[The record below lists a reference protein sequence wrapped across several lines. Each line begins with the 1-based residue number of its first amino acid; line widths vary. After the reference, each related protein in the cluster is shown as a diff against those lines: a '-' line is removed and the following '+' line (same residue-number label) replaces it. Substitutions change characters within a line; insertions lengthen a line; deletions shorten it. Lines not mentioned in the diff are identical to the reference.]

1 MKIIVLMGGRSTE
14 RAVSLTTGAGIAA
27 ALRRLGHEVQSLD
40 AADGRALPAGAEA
53 GAAALEVAAGPETAL
68 VRVPDLERA
77 EVVFVAL
84 HGGAGE
90 NGTLSAVLDLAGLPY
105 TGSGMLASA
114 LAMDKAMSKRLLE
127 HAGIPTPPWL
137 ALPSDAPPPDPAD
150 VGPLGGFP
158 VVVKPNDQGSTV
170 GLTIVEEARQLV
182 PAFEEAARYSR
193 QVLIE
198 RYIPGREL
206 TVAILGHEAL
216 PVVEIVP
223 EHGLYDYACKYT
235 AGMSRYEV
243 PAALPTDVAAR
254 VQELGLRAFET
265 LGCRGVARVDF
276 RLDPEGRP
284 YCLEVNTV
292 PGMTP
297 TSLVPMAAK
306 ARGISYDE
314 VVARMLAMA
323 LDPAAGDRA
332 AAARRTAP

>member
-1 MKIIVLMGGRSTE
+1 MKIVVLMGGRSAE

-27 ALRRLGHEVQSLD
+27 ALRRLGHEVLSLD
-40 AADGRALPAGAEA
+40 AADGRALPPGAEA
-53 GAAALEVAAGPETAL
+53 GARALEAAAGGPETAL
-68 VRVPDLERA
+68 VRAPELNAA
-77 EVVFVAL
+77 EAVFIAL

-90 NGTLSAVLDLAGLPY
+90 NGTLAAVLDLAGVPY

-114 LAMDKAMSKRLLE
+114 LAMDKAMSKRLFE

-137 ALPSDAPPPDPAD
+137 ALPSEGPPPDPAD
-150 VGPLGGFP
+150 VSPLGGLP

-170 GLTIVEEARQLV
+170 GLSIVHDAKNLV
-182 PAFEEAARYSR
+182 AAFEEAAAHSR
-193 QVLIE
+193 QVLVE

-216 PVVEIVP
+216 PIVEIIP
-223 EHGLYDYACKYT
+223 EHGIYDYACKYT
-235 AGMSRYEV
+235 PGMSRYEV
-243 PAALPTDVAAR
+243 PAVLPADLTAR
-254 VQELGLRAFET
+254 LQELGLRAFET

-276 RLDPEGRP
+276 RLDPDGRP

-306 ARGISYDE
+306 ARGVSYDD
-314 VVARMLAMA
+314 VVARMLALA
-323 LDPAAGDRA
+323 LERALGAGAVTRRS
-332 AAARRTAP
+332 AR